1 MKKYLNILILL
12 PGLLNAL
19 NAPADKKSDSSHSS
33 SYWSPEKIMKM
44 KSISSV
50 QVSPDGNKVI
60 FAVSG
65 ALITEER
72 SEFINQLY
80 LSNSDGSNTIQLTR
94 GDKNNTNPKWSP
106 DGKHIAFIS
115 NRDGKNNLYIMQI
128 DGGETERIS
137 DVKTAVSDFDWSN
150 DGKMIA
156 YTMTDTLTP
165 LEEKNKKAKDDWYFI
180 DENYKQARLYLISL
194 ERASAGKRKT
204 RQLTKENRHI
214 TSFDWSPDNKWIVYA
229 HTLSSKAGDVLSSDI
244 AQVNTETLEVR
255 MVAATS
261 AVTTNPMFSPDGK
274 WIAYQ
279 SGEEIPVSGGERFIK
294 IVSSTAGKPL
304 TLAQTMNEAAS
315 LIGWGAD
322 GKTIFV
328 GDLDHTLFK
337 IYKLGT
343 DGKNVSEWSVSDSQ
357 THTLITMNRT
367 GTYLG
372 MVLQSLAK
380 AEDVFVTPVSS
391 YKPVRVSNVNP
402 EIASYP
408 VPKTELISWKAKDGK
423 AIEGLLTY
431 PLHYDKTKKYPLLVR
446 IAGGPPGG
454 LEQIFIG
461 NYTGTMGRYP
471 IIAVAEKGY
480 FVLRVN
486 HRGGGGYG
494 RDFRL
499 VVQRHWGEAEYPD
512 LMSGV
517 DYVIA
522 MGNVDSGK
530 MGVMGWS
537 YGGYLSSWIIAHTNR
552 FKAASIGA
560 PVIDLATM
568 QLTSDISFISSYMK
582 KKPWED
588 WDIYHKLSPL
598 RYVNNIRTPVLLQH
612 CEGDIRVPISQGI
625 MFYRALKENGVPVRF
640 MVLPR
645 QTHGPTEPRML
656 QRVME
661 ANLAWM
667 DQHILGKEKG
677 F

>member
-1 MKKYLNILILL
+1 MKKKALLLQVTLLLISYLF
-12 PGLLNAL
+12 AQEQRF
-19 NAPADKKSDSSHSS
+19 
-33 SYWSPEKIMKM
+33 WTPEQIMKM
-44 KSISSV
+44 KSISAV
-50 QVSPDGNKVI
+50 QPSPDGSKVV

-65 ALITEER
+65 ALITEDR

-80 LSNSDGSNTIQLTR
+80 LSKSDGSNTIQLTH

-106 DGKHIAFIS
+106 DGSHIAFIS
-115 NRDGKNNLYIMQI
+115 NRDGKNNLYMMQI
-128 DGGETERIS
+128 EGGETERITE
-137 DVKTAVSDFDWSN
+137 VKTAVTDFNWSH

-156 YTMTDTLTP
+156 YTMTDTLTQ

-180 DENYKQARLYLISL
+180 DENYKQSRLYLIL
-194 ERASAGKRKT
+194 LGRAGAGKSKT
-204 RQLTKENRHI
+204 LQLTKENRHI
-214 TSFDWSPDNKWIVYA
+214 TSFDWSPDNKWIVYV
-229 HTLSSKAGDVLSSDI
+229 HTLSSKAGDLLSSDI

-261 AVTTNPMFSPDGK
+261 AITTNPKFSPDGK

-279 SGEEIPVSGGERFIK
+279 SGEEISVSGGQRVIK
-294 IVSSTAGKPL
+294 IVSARAGKPM
-304 TLAQTMNEAAS
+304 TLAQTMNESAS

-322 GKTIFV
+322 GKSIFV

-337 IYKLGT
+337 IYNLGT
-343 DGKNVSEWSVSDSQ
+343 DGKTVSEWSVSDSQ
-357 THTLITMNRT
+357 THTLITMNET
-367 GTYLG
+367 GTHLG
-372 MVLQSLAK
+372 LVLQSLAK
-380 AEDVFVTPVSS
+380 AEDVFVTPISS

-402 EIASYP
+402 EIASHP
-408 VPKTELISWKAKDGK
+408 VPKTELISWKAKDGT

-471 IIAVAEKGY
+471 IIAFAEKGY

-486 HRGGGGYG
+486 HRGSSGYG
-494 RDFRL
+494 TDFRL
-499 VVQRHWGEAEYPD
+499 MVQRHWGEAEYPD

-517 DYVIA
+517 DHVIA
-522 MGNVDSGK
+522 MGNIDSGK

-560 PVIDLATM
+560 PVVDLVTL

-588 WDIYHKLSPL
+588 WEIYHKLSPL
-598 RYVNNIRTPVLLQH
+598 RYVNNIQTPVLLQH

-625 MFYRALKENGVPVRF
+625 MLYRALKENGVPVRF

-645 QTHGPTEPRML
+645 QTHGPTEPKML
-656 QRVME
+656 QSVME

-667 DQHILGKEKG
+667 DEKILGREKG